1 MITTRILFTQMTL
14 IGLKSDELNFELKN
28 KIDQG
33 AFVLCLNKI
42 RGEI

>member
-1 MITTRILFTQMTL
+1 MSEKISLDSSAQ
-14 IGLKSDELNFELKN
+14 SDELNFELKN